1 MGEFLKRRVAGRRA
15 PVWLWLFAVVSV
27 GTVVTHAVLR
37 GFDLIFV
44 PLLALAVLISW
55 LVLRG
60 GRVIWCFV
68 VFSGL
73 LGIAGLAWGE
83 PVWAAALA
91 ALQLA
96 LLLAPPSWAYV
107 WRESPRRR
115 AQIASE
121 GAHGPAARAA
131 AGVLWEEF
139 WSWVGDR
146 LVNWKFIGRLALFF
160 LAMTVVSG
168 ALYSARDD
176 SWVLAVLDRTGA
188 ALEILSLFLLIGLL
202 IAIGISWMTR
212 RLSPEA

>member
-1 MGEFLKRRVAGRRA
+1 MAGFLKRRVANRRA
-15 PVWLWLFAVVSV
+15 PIWLWLFAVVSV

-37 GFDLIFV
+37 GFDLVFV
-44 PLLALAVLISW
+44 PFLALAVLISW

-68 VFSGL
+68 VLSGL

-83 PVWAAALA
+83 PAWRAALA

-96 LLLAPPSWAYV
+96 LLLAPSSRAYV

-115 AQIASE
+115 AQIAGE
-121 GAHGPAARAA
+121 GAHGPATRAA

-139 WSWVGDR
+139 WSWVSDR

-160 LAMTVVSG
+160 LAMMLVDG
-168 ALYSARDD
+168 QLYSVRDD
-176 SWVLAVLDRTGA
+176 GWALAVLYGTV
-188 ALEILSLFLLIGLL
+188 ALLEVLSLLLLIGLL

-212 RLSPEA
+212 RLSPET